1 MKRNFASIKV
11 EEETYNILRNLKEKQ
26 GIPMTEAI
34 RVAVKKI
41 YGTQTKEE
49 E

>member
-11 EEETYNILRNLKEKQ
+11 EEETYKILKNLKETQ

-34 RVAVKKI
+34 RVAVRIAYLK
-41 YGTQTKEE
+41 TKEE

>member
-11 EEETYNILRNLKEKQ
+11 EEETYRILQKLKETQ

-34 RVAVKKI
+34 RVAVKMVYAK
-41 YGTQTKEE
+41 TKEE
-49 E
+49 V